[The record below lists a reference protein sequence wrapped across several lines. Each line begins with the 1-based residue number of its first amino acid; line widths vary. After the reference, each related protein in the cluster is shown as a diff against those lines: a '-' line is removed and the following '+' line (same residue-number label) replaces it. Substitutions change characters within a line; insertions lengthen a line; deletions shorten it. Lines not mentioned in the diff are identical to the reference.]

1 MNKRVFSLVCIVLY
15 AVLAVSI
22 HCSQNKVSG
31 AGNKNAHDTKEIDG
45 GSNHHVSHEK
55 DVKNLKFPLHLRDK
69 LENQPSNNN
78 ETLSKVLLP
87 WKSTPHDFLAKD
99 PELLKFL

>member
-31 AGNKNAHDTKEIDG
+31 AGNKNDHGTKEVNK
-45 GSNHHVSHEK
+45 SNK
-55 DVKNLKFPLHLRDK
+55 KNDIESKCETQLMNNSPRNDK
-69 LENQPSNNN
+69 HKNNSDYN
-78 ETLSKVLLP
+78 GFIRTAR
-87 WKSTPHDFLAKD
+87 STGEAITMFHMKRM
-99 PELLKFL
+99 

>member
-31 AGNKNAHDTKEIDG
+31 AGNKNAHDTKEVNK
-45 GSNHHVSHEK
+45 SNKKNDIESKCETKLMNSHPKDDKYKNTTDYNGFIRTARSTGEAITMFHVK
-55 DVKNLKFPLHLRDK
+55 KM
-69 LENQPSNNN
+69 
-78 ETLSKVLLP
+78 
-87 WKSTPHDFLAKD
+87 
-99 PELLKFL
+99 